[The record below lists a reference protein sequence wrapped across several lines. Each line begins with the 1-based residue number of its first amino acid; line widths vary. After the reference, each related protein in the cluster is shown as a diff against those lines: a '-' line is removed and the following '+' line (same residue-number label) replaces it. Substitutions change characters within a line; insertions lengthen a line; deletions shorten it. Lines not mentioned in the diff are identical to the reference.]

1 MLKFV
6 LTFCILYYGTVA
18 MIGITSPVGYYSSF
32 ADKYLN
38 YVSLLRWGLLH
49 SSKLLLQVTGF
60 TIYLKDIYTIK
71 LQNGLGVHVGYDCI
85 GYGVMIFWLAFIFA
99 NKGSLIKKIKWIM
112 AGLLVIWIV
121 NVLRISLM
129 VIAVNQ
135 KWPLFLNMDNHTWFN
150 IAAYTVIFTM
160 IYLFD
165 RSQKKEIIFNE
176 KSYNNIDTSER

>member
-1 MLKFV
+1 
-6 LTFCILYYGTVA
+6 